1 MWADLLLESVEKRN
15 QGQEE
20 LGGRR
25 AAGVARGGV
34 GWGGLWGWWRAGLFS
49 SDLSLATSAPELP
62 SLLSPLSLLPRSGL
76 FCLSPLYPQHPKPR
90 PATLGR
96 SVGRLPGQILT
107 EGKWSLE
114 DGSQAELP
122 GCVALS
128 KSLEPL

>member
-49 SDLSLATSAPELP
+49 SDLSLAIHPPLS
-62 SLLSPLSLLPRSGL
+62 LSPLFSLGPHLPCRAEG
-76 FCLSPLYPQHPKPR
+76 HR
-90 PATLGR
+90 P
-96 SVGRLPGQILT
+96 P
-107 EGKWSLE
+107 
-114 DGSQAELP
+114 P
-122 GCVALS
+122 
-128 KSLEPL
+128 